1 MNISELIPLI
11 CNDIIELYDVDE
23 ERQIGIFDLETINE
37 YKDCVKYD
45 VLGITTDFETLVLY
59 VSAN

>member
-1 MNISELIPLI
+1 MNLAELIPLI
-11 CNDIIELYDVDE
+11 CNDIVELWDIDSNT
-23 ERQIGIFDLETINE
+23 QIGIFDLETINE

-45 VLGITTDFETLVLY
+45 VLGITTDFETIVLY

>member
-1 MNISELIPLI
+1 MNLSELIPLI
-11 CNDIIELYDVDE
+11 CNDVIELYDVDE

-37 YKDCVKYD
+37 YKDCFKYD
-45 VLGITTDFETLVLY
+45 VLGITTDFETLVIF